1 MKINCGIDEAGR
13 GALAGPVVAAAVILP
28 SSKMIKG
35 LDDSKKITKKNRD
48 KLFLKIVELGE
59 VGIGFSS
66 HRIIDKINILNAT
79 HLAMTKAFRN
89 VETIPDQILVDGINS
104 PIFEYETKHIIGGD
118 GKVDCIGAASIVA
131 KVVRDKFMSMLD
143 RVFPDFN
150 FSKHKGYG
158 TKEHLNLLK
167 KNSFTEIHRKTFA
180 PVKNLINS
188 TNCIDS
194 NMDTSNTNLEE
205 INVEINNWLRMIG
218 LLN

>member
-28 SSKMIKG
+28 SNEIIQG

-48 KLFLKIVELGE
+48 KLFLEIVELGE

-66 HRIIDKINILNAT
+66 HRVIDKINILNAT
-79 HLAMTKAFRN
+79 HLAMSKAFSN
-89 VETIPDQILVDGINS
+89 IKTKPDQILVDGINS
-104 PIFEYETKHIIGGD
+104 PLFEYNTRHIIGGD

-131 KVVRDKFMSMLD
+131 KVVRDRFMSMLD
-143 RVFPDFN
+143 RVFPNFN

-158 TKEHLNLLK
+158 TKEHFDSLK
-167 KNSFTEIHRKTFA
+167 KNSLTEIHRKTFA
-180 PVKNLINS
+180 PVKNLIKSRNYKDSFMDSSNS
-188 TNCIDS
+188 
-194 NMDTSNTNLEE
+194 NLEE
-205 INVEINNWLRMIG
+205 INIEINNWLRMIG

>member
-28 SSKMIKG
+28 SNEIIQG
-35 LDDSKKITKKNRD
+35 LDDSKKITKKSREN
-48 KLFLKIVELGE
+48 LFLEIVKMAE

-66 HRIIDKINILNAT
+66 HRVIDKINILNAT
-79 HLAMTKAFRN
+79 HLAMTKAFSN
-89 VETIPDQILVDGINS
+89 IETIPDQILVDGMNS
-104 PIFEYETKHIIGGD
+104 PLFEYDTRHIIRGD
-118 GKVDCIGAASIVA
+118 GKVECIGAASIVA
-131 KVVRDKFMSMLD
+131 KVVRDRFMSMLD

-158 TKEHLNLLK
+158 TKEHFNLLK

-188 TNCIDS
+188 RNCKDN

>member
-28 SSKMIKG
+28 SNEIIQG

-48 KLFLKIVELGE
+48 KLFLEIVELGE

-66 HRIIDKINILNAT
+66 HRVIDKINILNAT
-79 HLAMTKAFRN
+79 HLAMSKAFSN
-89 VETIPDQILVDGINS
+89 IKTKPDQILVDGINS
-104 PIFEYETKHIIGGD
+104 PLFEYNTRHIIGGD

-131 KVVRDKFMSMLD
+131 KVVRDRFMSMLD
-143 RVFPDFN
+143 RVFPNFN

-158 TKEHLNLLK
+158 TKEHFDSLK
-167 KNSFTEIHRKTFA
+167 KNSLTEIHRKTFT
-180 PVKNLINS
+180 PVKNLIKSRNYKDSFMDSSNS
-188 TNCIDS
+188 
-194 NMDTSNTNLEE
+194 NLEE
-205 INVEINNWLRMIG
+205 INIEINNWLRMIG

>member
-28 SSKMIKG
+28 SNEIIQG

-48 KLFLKIVELGE
+48 KLFLEIVELGE

-66 HRIIDKINILNAT
+66 HRVIDKINILNAT
-79 HLAMTKAFRN
+79 HLAMSKAFSN
-89 VETIPDQILVDGINS
+89 IKTKPDQILVDGINS
-104 PIFEYETKHIIGGD
+104 PLFEYDTRHIIGGD

-131 KVVRDKFMSMLD
+131 KVVRDRFMSMLD
-143 RVFPDFN
+143 RVFPNFN

-158 TKEHLNLLK
+158 TKEHFDSLK
-167 KNSFTEIHRKTFA
+167 KNSLTEIHRKTFA
-180 PVKNLINS
+180 PVKNLIKSRNYKDSFMDSSNS
-188 TNCIDS
+188 
-194 NMDTSNTNLEE
+194 NLEE
-205 INVEINNWLRMIG
+205 INIEINNWLRMIG

>member
-13 GALAGPVVAAAVILP
+13 GALAGPVVAAAVVLP
-28 SSKMIKG
+28 SNKMING
-35 LDDSKKITKKNRD
+35 LDDSKKITKKKRD

-66 HRIIDKINILNAT
+66 HRVIDKINILNAT

-89 VETIPDQILVDGINS
+89 IKTIPDQILVDGINS

-180 PVKNLINS
+180 PVKNLIKSRNS
-188 TNCIDS
+188 KYNK
-194 NMDTSNTNLEE
+194 MDRFNTSLEE
-205 INVEINNWLRMIG
+205 INIEINNWLRMIG

>member
-28 SSKMIKG
+28 SNEIIQG

-48 KLFLKIVELGE
+48 KLFLEIVELGE

-66 HRIIDKINILNAT
+66 HRVIDKINILNAT
-79 HLAMTKAFRN
+79 HLAMSKAFSN
-89 VETIPDQILVDGINS
+89 IKTKPDQILVDGINS
-104 PIFEYETKHIIGGD
+104 PLFEYDTRHIIGGD

-131 KVVRDKFMSMLD
+131 KVVRDRFMSMLD
-143 RVFPDFN
+143 RVFPNFN

-158 TKEHLNLLK
+158 TKEHFDSLK
-167 KNSFTEIHRKTFA
+167 KNSLTEIHRKTFT
-180 PVKNLINS
+180 PVKNLIKSRNYKDSFMDSSNS
-188 TNCIDS
+188 
-194 NMDTSNTNLEE
+194 NLEE
-205 INVEINNWLRMIG
+205 INIEINNWLRMIG

>member
-28 SSKMIKG
+28 ASEMIKG

-48 KLFLKIVELGE
+48 KLFLEIVELGE

-66 HRIIDKINILNAT
+66 HRVIDKINILNAT
-79 HLAMTKAFRN
+79 HLAMSKAFSN
-89 VETIPDQILVDGINS
+89 IKTKPDQILVDGINS
-104 PIFEYETKHIIGGD
+104 PLFEYDTRHIIGGD

-131 KVVRDKFMSMLD
+131 KVVRDRFMSMLD
-143 RVFPDFN
+143 RVFPNFN

-158 TKEHLNLLK
+158 TKEHFDSLK
-167 KNSFTEIHRKTFA
+167 KNSLTEIHRKTFT
-180 PVKNLINS
+180 PVKNLIKSRNYKDSFMDSSNS
-188 TNCIDS
+188 
-194 NMDTSNTNLEE
+194 NLEE
-205 INVEINNWLRMIG
+205 INIEINNWLRMIG